1 MRQPASPC
9 ASPHPPPTDLSDR
22 SSGGPAAQQAQGGG
36 VLEHQPRQRCGQG
49 AHAREAHQQAG
60 ERRHGLR
67 RRRRGRRRR
76 GLRRA
81 RPLSARPRP
90 AAGPARPPAAQR
102 RPTADRAARAQ
113 GSESDD
119 GVTSKKRKTKRR
131 STRTQGGKR
140 QAVNLSKNFTEVRPS
155 PPAPAPR
162 PAKPGPRARG
172 RRAPARSPPRLPV
185 DVRSCSRS
193 WSTTST
199 PSTCRTTC
207 PPRRGHPAA
216 RPATFAWCVARLA
229 PTPTRWTA
237 PGATAGLAA
246 AGPPVPGASGRC
258 LPAQALLQVL
268 GGPQV
273 LRDLHGNQRCAL
285 AHRLGAAFLLD
296 RASRLW
302 GSAVRLRAMMR
313 RYATAARVT
322 LYTAESSE
330 SSHPLAQNVLV
341 TTSSPGARWWR

>member
-1 MRQPASPC
+1 MRTRSACARSASASWRATPRTTSTSTGTTTTRTLTCAPPQTALPARARQPGPSARRAAPADRRPRRSGAGLGVGRRGDVEEAQDEAPQHTDAGREAAGRQPEQELHRGPPQPPGPSP
-9 ASPHPPPTDLSDR
+9 P
-22 SSGGPAAQQAQGGG
+22 
-36 VLEHQPRQRCGQG
+36 
-49 AHAREAHQQAG
+49 AREPGAP
-60 ERRHGLR
+60 
-67 RRRRGRRRR
+67 
-76 GLRRA
+76 RA
-81 RPLSARPRP
+81 RPLT
-90 AAGPARPPAAQR
+90 AAPSVAA
-102 RPTADRAARAQ
+102 
-113 GSESDD
+113 
-119 GVTSKKRKTKRR
+119 
-131 STRTQGGKR
+131 
-140 QAVNLSKNFTEVRPS
+140 
-155 PPAPAPR
+155 
-162 PAKPGPRARG
+162 
-172 RRAPARSPPRLPV
+172 
-185 DVRSCSRS
+185 RSCSRS

-207 PPRRGHPAA
+207 PPRRRHPAA

-285 AHRLGAAFLLD
+285 ADRLGAAFLLD

-330 SSHPLAQNVLV
+330 SLAQNV
-341 TTSSPGARWWR
+341 S